1 MPVPEGIRRI
11 TQQAAE
17 YPTLLKN
24 TRRAPQALWVRG
36 AGVNNDLFHLAS
48 IGSRVV
54 EEEALAELAKF
65 LGRVCRVY
73 GDVAQSPLVIVSGL
87 ALGVDT
93 QSHKTALES
102 THTVGVLP
110 TPINRMSPYQSI
122 SIAQEMLAQRERGTA
137 IISEY
142 GPVEPDQSYNKY
154 PKERNRIISG
164 MSRALLVSGVS
175 RENSGSINTV
185 NHAYSE
191 ARPIFFLA
199 NTVTANIQ
207 RLLTLVYRAKEVSD
221 PQQFVDTLL
230 ELK

>member
-54 EEEALAELAKF
+54 EAEALAELAKF
-65 LGRVCRVY
+65 LGHVCRVY
-73 GDVAQSPLVIVSGL
+73 RDVAQSPLVIVSGL

-122 SIAQEMLAQRERGTA
+122 TIAQEMLTQKERGTA

-191 ARPIFFLA
+191 ARSIFFLA